1 MDLKSHEPFWLIK
14 NGLLTS
20 YPSLQEDA
28 NCDILIVGGGIT
40 GALIAHQCVSEGK
53 KCILIDKREI
63 VNGSSAATTSMLQYE
78 IDVPLFE
85 LQELIGGEGAIASY
99 TACNEAI
106 NKLGKLAEKIQS
118 KAGFR
123 AKDSLYY
130 AARKKDTI
138 RLELEFAARLKAGFR
153 VQWLSQDEIWE
164 RYALKGGYGGI
175 LSAQGASIDAF
186 CFTHELLAYNVER
199 GLTIFDKTGLE
210 SVRYDTAHTVVL
222 TSTGAKIKSRKIIY
236 CTGFETVNLIPER
249 FVDLLSTF
257 AIVSEINTEQYKLYK
272 DLLIW
277 NTSQPYL
284 YMRTTDDNR
293 FLIGGEDEEFQN
305 AERRDRMIEKKAQ
318 RLKILFNKSF
328 PDQIFHTDFTWA
340 GTFGV
345 TKDGL
350 PYIGEHK
357 KFKNSYFVCGFGGN
371 GITFSVAAMDMVSN
385 WINGHGHRLDQWF
398 KFGR

>member
-14 NGLLTS
+14 NGLLAS

-40 GALIAHQCVSEGK
+40 GALIAYQCVSEGK

-85 LQELIGGEGAIASY
+85 LQELIGAEGAKASY

-138 RLELEFAARLKAGFR
+138 RLELEFAARLNAGFG

-210 SVRYDTAHTVVL
+210 SVRYDTDHNVVL